1 MTDSRVEKF
10 IVDTFLYGDTKGLS
24 SETSLTEAGIVD
36 STGIL
41 ELISF
46 LEKAYSIT
54 VKDEELIPE
63 NLDSLQQ
70 IAQFIRSKVGA

>member
-1 MTDSRVEKF
+1 MTDERVRRF
-10 IVDTFLYGDTKGLS
+10 IVDTFLYGDEKGLS

-54 VKDEELIPE
+54 VEDEELIPE
-63 NLDSLQQ
+63 NFDSLQQ

>member
-1 MTDSRVEKF
+1 MTDERVRRF
-10 IVDTFLYGDTKGLS
+10 IVDTFLYGDEKGLL

-54 VKDEELIPE
+54 VEDEELIPE